1 MVGGGIPS
9 DYFVSIQLQLWLFCC
24 WGFGCCS
31 AVTIILSGRCESK
44 GFWSIGCGTVQ
55 FYQFPY
61 HLLERDF
68 DRVLVLES
76 QVYVFILMTHLPL
89 YVLSER

>member
-1 MVGGGIPS
+1 M
-9 DYFVSIQLQLWLFCC
+9 
-24 WGFGCCS
+24 
-31 AVTIILSGRCESK
+31 TIILSGRCESK

-76 QVYVFILMTHLPL
+76 HVYVSILMTHLPL
-89 YVLSER
+89 YVLSERLGQIFMATFFIQEHSDEAL